1 MNDCIALSSMFNKFT
16 FSSRKKLLRTL
27 DSFEDVIGVLQIS
40 EDTTGVVAEERL
52 PTVLNEVKSR
62 SDFALIQR
70 DPFPTGYLISNF
82 PSTVKRDNLVSA
94 RMCVMSEFLNS
105 QFIYSKMELEPDFF
119 LLLRIDMMA
128 SNVFTHKDNV

>member
-16 FSSRKKLLRTL
+16 FSSRKKLLLTL

-40 EDTTGVVAEERL
+40 GDTTGVAAEERL

-70 DPFPTGYLISNF
+70 DPLA
-82 PSTVKRDNLVSA
+82 VKRDNLVSA